1 MMAAARS
8 HFRTL
13 SFADLDGGVWGAGL
27 DGGARFI
34 TLGAA
39 AGAGSLV
46 GPESVDWS
54 EDGTQWRL
62 AGDGFELVIT
72 PVEAAPAEGLQAV
85 DARSGGMT
93 KTGCHQ
99 LCHVHGRYTLGGVEY
114 TVDCAGARTEGDRGG
129 ELRSFDSVRS
139 LSALFTGHQ
148 GLTLLACR
156 PRGATGHEHDQLTA
170 AVCENGSCLA
180 VTDPRLSTT
189 YTSDGLPARVSL
201 EFWLGEGDGQYLRRA
216 AGQALAP
223 VATVHANGLEAVLAP
238 FRWRSKGLEGRG
250 VYLLARAR

>member
-8 HFRTL
+8 QFRTL

-46 GPESVDWS
+46 GLESVDWS
-54 EDGTQWRL
+54 QDNDQWRL

-72 PVEAAPAEGLQAV
+72 PAEAASVEGLPAA
-85 DARSGGMT
+85 DASSSGTT
-93 KTGCHQ
+93 KAGCHQ
-99 LCHVHGRYTLGGVEY
+99 LCHVRGQYTLGGVEY
-114 TVDCAGARTEGDRGG
+114 AVDCTGARTSADRGG
-129 ELRSFDSVRS
+129 ELQSFDSVRS
-139 LSALFTGHQ
+139 VSALFAGNQ
-148 GLTLLACR
+148 GLTLLSCR

-170 AVCENGSCLA
+170 AVCENDSCLA

-201 EFWLGEGDGQYLRRA
+201 EFWLGEGEAQYLRRA
-216 AGQALAP
+216 AGEALAP
-223 VATVHANGLEAVLAP
+223 VAAVHANGLEAVLAP
-238 FRWRSKGLEGRG
+238 FRWRSRGLEGRG
-250 VYLLARAR
+250 VYLLARSR